1 MIQRVLSFDDAPPL
15 SGPLRFFLTAP
26 LFALAA
32 AAALFWYGDA
42 ALESRWAMSTLALT
56 HMLTLG
62 FLAMVM
68 CGALLQILPVVA
80 GVLIPRPALT
90 ATMVHM
96 ALTAGTALLVSG
108 FAFAEPLLFR
118 WSGPVLGLAFLW
130 LLAAAAPGLL
140 RGIPEGAAAT
150 VTGIRL
156 ALCSLA
162 VTVLLGIALAASLGW
177 SLPLALLKLTDLHAA
192 WGLLGWVGLLVIGV
206 AFQVIPMFQ
215 STPPYPLWVSRLL
228 PPALWLVLAARSMAA
243 GWPGW
248 LQTSL
253 SILAALLLAGFAL
266 LTLNLLR
273 QRKRANADATTMFWR
288 LAQASLV
295 LCAIVHMAPWSR
307 DEPARALLL
316 GMLFI
321 VGFAGSAVSGMLY
334 KIVPFLLWYD
344 LQSRP
349 GMDRK
354 TMPGI
359 RALLPD
365 RAAKQQFWLHLAALA
380 LLVAATL
387 APQLLARVAAAAFGL
402 SSLQLWLNLVRA
414 WLAHRRVTAQ
424 RSSALVTP

>member
-1 MIQRVLSFDDAPPL
+1 MIQRVLSFGDGPPL

-26 LFALAA
+26 LFAVAA
-32 AAALFWYGDA
+32 AMALLWHGDA
-42 ALESRWAMSTLALT
+42 ALVSRWAMATLALT

-80 GVLIPRPALT
+80 GVLIPHPALT
-90 ATMVHM
+90 ATVVHM
-96 ALTAGTALLVSG
+96 TLTAGTTLLVSG

-118 WSGPVLGLAFLW
+118 WGGPLLGLAFFW

-140 RGIPEGAAAT
+140 RGLPGGAAAT
-150 VTGIRL
+150 VARIRL

-162 VTVLLGIALAASLGW
+162 VAVVLGIVLAASLGW
-177 SLPLALLKLTDLHAA
+177 SLPLGRLRLTDLHAA
-192 WGLLGWVGLLVIGV
+192 WGLLGWVGLLVVGV

-215 STPPYPLWVSRLL
+215 STPPYPRWVSRWF
-228 PPALWLVLAARSMAA
+228 PPSLWLTLAAWSIAA
-243 GWPGW
+243 GRPGW
-248 LQTSL
+248 LQTAL

-295 LCAIVHMAPWSR
+295 LCAIVHMAPWGAE
-307 DEPARALLL
+307 EPARALLL
-316 GMLFI
+316 GMLYI

-344 LQSRP
+344 LQSRA
-349 GMDRK
+349 GMERK
-354 TMPGI
+354 TLPGI

-365 RAAKQQFWLHLAALA
+365 RGAKQQFWLHLAALA

-402 SSLQLWLNLVRA
+402 SSLQLWLNLMRA
-414 WLAHRRVTAQ
+414 WLAHRRATAQ
-424 RSSALVTP
+424 GSSVLVTP

>member
-32 AAALFWYGDA
+32 AATLFWYGDA

-90 ATMVHM
+90 ASVVHM
-96 ALTAGTALLVSG
+96 ALTAGTALLVAG
-108 FAFAEPLLFR
+108 FAFAQPQLFR
-118 WSGPVLGLAFLW
+118 WGGPVLGLAFLW
-130 LLAAAAPGLL
+130 LLAAAVPGLL
-140 RGIPEGAAAT
+140 RGMPEGAAAT
-150 VTGIRL
+150 VAGIRL

-162 VTVLLGIALAASLGW
+162 VTIVLGIALAASLGW

-192 WGLLGWVGLLVIGV
+192 WGLLGWVGLLVIGI

-215 STPPYPLWVSRLL
+215 STPPYPRSVSRLL
-228 PPALWLVLAARSMAA
+228 PAALWLVLAAWSSAA

-248 LQTSL
+248 LQTAL
-253 SILAALLLAGFAL
+253 SILAALLLAGFAW

-273 QRKRANADATTMFWR
+273 QRKRASADATTMFWR
-288 LAQASLV
+288 LAQASLI

-321 VGFAGSAVSGMLY
+321 IGFAGSAVSGMLY

-344 LQSRP
+344 LQARP
-349 GMDRK
+349 GMVRK
-354 TMPGI
+354 TLPGI

-387 APQLLARVAAAAFGL
+387 APQLLARVAAVAFGL
-402 SSLQLWLNLVRA
+402 SSLQLWLNLMRA
-414 WLAHRRVTAQ
+414 WLAHLRATAQ
-424 RSSALVTP
+424 GSSALVTP